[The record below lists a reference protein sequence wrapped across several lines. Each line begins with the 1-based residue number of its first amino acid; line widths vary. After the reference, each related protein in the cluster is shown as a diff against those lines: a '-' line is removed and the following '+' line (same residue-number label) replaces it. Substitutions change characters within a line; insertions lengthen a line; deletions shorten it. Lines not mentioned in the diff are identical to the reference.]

1 METKKCMK
9 CGSVLPVTEFAEDKR
24 SKDGYRR
31 TCRACLGVHEKR
43 PSGGLGNLITRIIAK
58 EGGNPLLKD
67 FKPIE
72 LINELRFRGYSGKLI
87 FTKEVMV

>member
-31 TCRACLGVHEKR
+31 ACRACLGVHEKR